1 MLTVAEYLRDQP
13 VRPPLCEQAS
23 VSQIGTYRGYLEV
36 LTAFA
41 GFVEQGVRDV
51 CIGHAVSG
59 DPIFGFE
66 VGAAGADRAAL
77 LLAGTHAMEWI
88 GVEIGLSIAAALVRE
103 PPQDRRL
110 LIVPVLNVD
119 GYRDTED
126 DLRAGRRR
134 YRRTNRNGVD
144 LNRNWP
150 THFRSFHLP
159 GLLPWFGRA
168 GPRARSEPEVDAV
181 CGWLERLEA
190 EGTRLDRA
198 LSLHSIGRKVLL
210 PFGGQWRPPAA
221 IESHRAAARSIVEQI
236 PERYRTVQCSHWVPG
251 AFARGMELDHL
262 HVRFGALA
270 LLIEASFG
278 GIRLAA
284 PSSWFS
290 PFRWYNPPD
299 PEAHVARLS
308 PPLEGFV
315 RGG

>member
-1 MLTVAEYLRDQP
+1 MPTVSEYLRDQP
-13 VRPPLCEQAS
+13 ERPPFSEEANRDR
-23 VSQIGTYRGYLEV
+23 VGAYRGYEEILAE
-36 LTAFA
+36 FA
-41 GFVEQGVRDV
+41 GFVEQGAREE
-51 CIGHAVSG
+51 CIGRSVSG
-59 DPIFGFE
+59 EPIFGFE
-66 VGAAGADRAAL
+66 VGEPEARRASL

-88 GVEIGLSIAAALVRE
+88 GVEIGLSLAAALVRE
-103 PPQDRRL
+103 PPVDQRV

-126 DLRAGRRR
+126 DLRAHRRR

-181 CGWLERLEA
+181 CGWLERCTA
-190 EGTRLDRA
+190 DGTHLDRA
-198 LSLHSIGRKVLL
+198 LSLHSIGRKLLL
-210 PFGGQWRPPAA
+210 PFGGRWRPPAT
-221 IESHRAAARSIVEQI
+221 IDDHRAAARTIAGRI
-236 PERYRTVQCSHWVPG
+236 PERYRIVQCSHWVPG

-262 HVRFGALA
+262 HVQFGALA
-270 LLIEASFG
+270 ILIEASLG
-278 GIRLAA
+278 GFRITD

-299 PEAHVARLS
+299 PAAHVARLS
-308 PPLEGFV
+308 SPLEGFV
-315 RGG
+315 RGA